1 MIFSKS
7 KGREFAGAMEEKYGL
22 VPRSIIRHY

>member
-1 MIFSKS
+1 M
-7 KGREFAGAMEEKYGL
+7 GREFTGAMEEKYGL